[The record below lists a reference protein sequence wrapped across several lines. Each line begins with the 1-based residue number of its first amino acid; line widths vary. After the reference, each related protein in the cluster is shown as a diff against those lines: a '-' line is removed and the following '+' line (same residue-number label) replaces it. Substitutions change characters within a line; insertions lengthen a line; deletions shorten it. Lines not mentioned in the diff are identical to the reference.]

1 MPRPADPLLEERIL
15 DAAQELW
22 IAGGED
28 ALSMRAI
35 ADRLG
40 IHTPRIY
47 SRFSAKEQLL
57 RALRS
62 RVVTRLGQSLAAS
75 TSLRD
80 GLRRYLD
87 FARDRPFEYRLL
99 FGPGFQ
105 QRMTPGERGPLL
117 VLQSALARTYGG
129 DPASHRLRALSIW
142 ALLHGA
148 ATLQVEFGDEERR
161 NVFRNACLDACERI
175 AAGDVAPPRA
185 VTAPLVSLPR
195 AEW

>member
-1 MPRPADPLLEERIL
+1 MPRAADPRLEERIL
-15 DAAQELW
+15 DAAQALW

-47 SRFSAKEQLL
+47 SRFSSKEQLL
-57 RALRS
+57 QALRS
-62 RVVTRLGQSLAAS
+62 RVVFRLGQSLADS

-87 FARDRPFEYRLL
+87 FARDRPFDYRLL

-105 QRMTPGERGPLL
+105 QRRTPGEPGPLL
-117 VLQSALARTYGG
+117 VLQ
-129 DPASHRLRALSIW
+129 
-142 ALLHGA
+142 
-148 ATLQVEFGDEERR
+148 
-161 NVFRNACLDACERI
+161 
-175 AAGDVAPPRA
+175 
-185 VTAPLVSLPR
+185 
-195 AEW
+195 

>member
-1 MPRPADPLLEERIL
+1 MPRSPDPLVEARIL

-22 IAGGED
+22 IVGGED

-47 SRFSAKEQLL
+47 SRFRDKEELL

-62 RVVTRLGQSLAAS
+62 RVVTRLRASLSAA

-80 GLRRYLD
+80 GLERYLD
-87 FARDRPFEYRLL
+87 FAADQPFEYRLL
-99 FGPGFQ
+99 FGPGFR
-105 QRMTPGERGPLL
+105 QRMTPGETGPLL
-117 VLQSALARTYGG
+117 VLQGALARTYGG
-129 DPASHRLRALSIW
+129 DPSSYRLAALSIW

-148 ATLQVEFGDEERR
+148 ATLQPEIDER
-161 NVFRNACLDACERI
+161 VGQHDFRDACLDACERL
-175 AAGDVAPPRA
+175 AARA
-185 VTAPLVSLPR
+185 GGQEP
-195 AEW
+195 

>member
-1 MPRPADPLLEERIL
+1 LLEERIL

-22 IAGGED
+22 IAGGEA
-28 ALSMRAI
+28 ALSMRAV

-40 IHTPRIY
+40 IYTPRIY
-47 SRFSAKEQLL
+47 SRFRGKEQLL

-62 RVVTRLGQSLAAS
+62 RVVSRLGTSLSAA

-80 GLRRYLD
+80 GLTRYLD

-105 QRMTPGERGPLL
+105 QRMTPGESGPLL
-117 VLQSALARTYGG
+117 VLQGALARAYGG
-129 DPASHRLRALSIW
+129 EPASYRPSALSIW

-148 ATLQVEFGDEERR
+148 ATLQLEFADEARR
-161 NVFRNACLDACERI
+161 DIFRTTCLDACERL
-175 AAGDVAPPRA
+175 AAGGGAGSANYEVG
-185 VTAPLVSLPR
+185 
-195 AEW
+195 